1 MYYHSL
7 SCVQR
12 HTLRFGATT
21 VGYFGP
27 ISVNGTLEL
36 ARVIGKYTYK
46 FSYCTFLTIGINSR
60 YWKLRLLISKS
71 VCRSDTLVNDNY
83 VVDNSSLECVHDF

>member
-1 MYYHSL
+1 MCYHSL

-27 ISVNGTLEL
+27 ISVNGTFEL

-46 FSYCTFLTIGINSR
+46 CSYYTVLTIGICSVILE
-60 YWKLRLLISKS
+60 KLKLLISKS
-71 VCRSDTLVNDNY
+71 VCRSDTLVNDIM
-83 VVDNSSLECVHDF
+83 